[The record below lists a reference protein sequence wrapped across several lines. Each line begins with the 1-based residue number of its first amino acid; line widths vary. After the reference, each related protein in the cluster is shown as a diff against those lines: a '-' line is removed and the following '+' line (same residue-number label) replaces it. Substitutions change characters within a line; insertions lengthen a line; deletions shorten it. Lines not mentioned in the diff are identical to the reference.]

1 LEFIHLIILGLIQGL
16 TEFLPISSSAH
27 LILLPRL
34 AGWQDQ
40 GLAYDVAAHF
50 GSLIAVVIYFRH
62 DIGRILFAGMQS
74 VTDRSVSTTDSRF
87 FWNLVVA
94 SVPVLLSGFLLHDFI
109 VIYLRDPLIIAGT
122 SVLFGLLLWVADV
135 KGRRQRDINSMSV
148 RDAIMIGLAQAI
160 ALIPGTSRSGITIT
174 VGLMLG
180 LDRASAARFS
190 FLMAIPV
197 ILAATIY
204 EDYKMLILL
213 PDIDIVSFIIVV
225 LVSAVS
231 ALLAIHYF
239 FRFLEKAGMLPYVIY
254 RILLGI
260 VLIYLFI

>member
-1 LEFIHLIILGLIQGL
+1 
-16 TEFLPISSSAH
+16 
-27 LILLPRL
+27 
-34 AGWQDQ
+34 
-40 GLAYDVAAHF
+40 
-50 GSLIAVVIYFRH
+50 
-62 DIGRILFAGMQS
+62 
-74 VTDRSVSTTDSRF
+74 
-87 FWNLVVA
+87 
-94 SVPVLLSGFLLHDFI
+94 
-109 VIYLRDPLIIAGT
+109 
-122 SVLFGLLLWVADV
+122 
-135 KGRRQRDINSMSV
+135 MSV